1 MNDFTVIAVSI
12 VLGALLFVAVP
23 KNKLYGEWSARQRL
37 FGACLGTLFLAGAIL
52 ILGTRFVFFL
62 PKEQRTTLLLLGL
75 ALVLSSI
82 AIGYL
87 AGKLRRP

>member
-1 MNDFTVIAVSI
+1 MDDFTVIAVSI

-23 KNKLYGEWSARQRL
+23 KNKLYGGWSAGQRL

-52 ILGTRFVFFL
+52 VFGTRFIFSM
-62 PKEQRTTLLLLGL
+62 PQEQRTTLFLLGL
-75 ALVLSSI
+75 ALVLSPI

-87 AGKLRRP
+87 ASKLRRP